1 MFLLLF
7 AWVSCCYLVAT
18 SCSGSQKLQGANHV
32 KKNEVRNL
40 FNTVVSIGVVS
51 FMVGCWLRP
60 LAVAIA
66 IVTPSR
72 DGRDFVAAR
81 MNSP

>member
-1 MFLLLF
+1 MKEKTTINTDET
-7 AWVSCCYLVAT
+7 CIYI
-18 SCSGSQKLQGANHV
+18 
-32 KKNEVRNL
+32 
-40 FNTVVSIGVVS
+40 FNTIVSIGVVS

-66 IVTPSR
+66 IVTPFR